1 MAAFVGSR
9 RFPSVT
15 CHNKKDGRKEAC
27 DIALRQLIAEGQFQA
42 EAAKEASVRFYL
54 TQNHTIFLPSVAFSC
69 QKQISASTG
78 PVSFTL
84 HRKTDYRLEI
94 CIF

>member
-54 TQNHTIFLPSVAFSC
+54 TQNHTTFFTFCCIFLSEIDLRKYWTSFIHTS
-69 QKQISASTG
+69 QK
-78 PVSFTL
+78 
-84 HRKTDYRLEI
+84 D
-94 CIF
+94 